1 MSCYAEHR
9 VRLGRAFSMVRYYCE
24 KCKKAFLAEK
34 PNINQRHVCGEF
46 AHMEWGFVIDPAT
59 VSEDEERA

>member
-1 MSCYAEHR
+1 
-9 VRLGRAFSMVRYYCE
+9 MVRYYCE
-24 KCKKAFLAEK
+24 KCKKAFLAER